1 MHLLISEASQLPGLG
16 PVTGAGIL
24 LVNPVTTLVTPWL
37 RPRLQGNRS
46 ALRGDAYNAK
56 AADWARV
63 QFTVRLAT
71 KNQAGVTT
79 GDALNNLQA
88 LLTVEQSPLLGQDP
102 QATYPSFVTD
112 VSGAFAVEGRIA
124 VDLTIYGTCR
134 AKLQLIRRQNPA
146 VVTNGPAG
154 ALFTLTQ
161 VFAEQWTLDVI
172 EDGKLRGEA

>member
-1 MHLLISEASQLPGLG
+1 MHLLISEASQLPGIAA
-16 PVTGAGIL
+16 VTGAGPTL
-24 LVNPVTTLVTPWL
+24 TTPTTTLVTPWL
-37 RPRLQGNRS
+37 RPRLQGNRQ

-71 KNQAGVTT
+71 RNAAGVVS
-79 GDALNNLQA
+79 GDVFNNFQA

-102 QATYPSFVTD
+102 QTTFPADVYD

-124 VDLTIYGTCR
+124 VDLSIYGTCR
-134 AKLQLIRRQNPA
+134 AKLTIIRRQNPSSTPLA
-146 VVTNGPAG
+146 

-161 VFAEQWTLDVI
+161 VFAEQWTLDVV